1 MKSIYQKLILLLG
14 VAGITSS
21 CNEAQREK
29 VFHTTKTPITRLTPT
44 SIEFP
49 QSYVADVQAIQF
61 VEVKPKV
68 EGFVQQILVDEGE
81 KVQKGQPLFRLSS
94 DEYSVSVK
102 EAQANYKQ
110 SEAELQMAEYEAE
123 RIERLVKKNILSKIR
138 LDQVMTQKEVARMK
152 VEQAKSQ
159 LQRAQTNYSYT
170 TVTSPFD
177 GYIDRIPYKVGSLVT
192 PESLLTTVSDVS
204 EIFAYY
210 KVNESEYLKFK
221 RAQLRGEQL
230 PEMNNIE
237 LILPDGSIYPHKGR
251 VETVEGD
258 FERGTGSIAFR
269 VRFPNPDG
277 LLKHGV
283 TGKVRMM
290 TKMSDVYL
298 VPQKSTFEI
307 QDFTYVYV
315 VDKDGIVKVR
325 SFQPLQRYEKFYITE
340 DLEPDTYIVYEGIQS
355 VKDGMEI
362 HPDTISFQ
370 QIMQGIT
377 LEKDSLNQ

>member
-1 MKSIYQKLILLLG
+1 M
-14 VAGITSS
+14 
-21 CNEAQREK
+21 
-29 VFHTTKTPITRLTPT
+29 
-44 SIEFP
+44 
-49 QSYVADVQAIQF
+49 
-61 VEVKPKV
+61 
-68 EGFVQQILVDEGE
+68 
-81 KVQKGQPLFRLSS
+81 
-94 DEYSVSVK
+94 
-102 EAQANYKQ
+102 
-110 SEAELQMAEYEAE
+110 
-123 RIERLVKKNILSKIR
+123 
-138 LDQVMTQKEVARMK
+138 
-152 VEQAKSQ
+152 
-159 LQRAQTNYSYT
+159 
-170 TVTSPFD
+170 
-177 GYIDRIPYKVGSLVT
+177 
-192 PESLLTTVSDVS
+192 TTVSDVS

-237 LILPDGSIYPHKGR
+237 LILPDGSVYPHKGR

-315 VDKDGIVKVR
+315 VDKEGIVKVR

-377 LEKDSLNQ
+377 LDKDSLNQ

>member
-94 DEYSVSVK
+94 EEYSVSVK

-237 LILPDGSIYPHKGR
+237 LILPDGSVYPHKGR

-315 VDKDGIVKVR
+315 VDKEGIVKVR

>member
-1 MKSIYQKLILLLG
+1 
-14 VAGITSS
+14 
-21 CNEAQREK
+21 
-29 VFHTTKTPITRLTPT
+29 
-44 SIEFP
+44 
-49 QSYVADVQAIQF
+49 
-61 VEVKPKV
+61 
-68 EGFVQQILVDEGE
+68 
-81 KVQKGQPLFRLSS
+81 
-94 DEYSVSVK
+94 
-102 EAQANYKQ
+102 
-110 SEAELQMAEYEAE
+110 
-123 RIERLVKKNILSKIR
+123 
-138 LDQVMTQKEVARMK
+138 MK

-237 LILPDGSIYPHKGR
+237 LILPDGSVYPHKGR

-315 VDKDGIVKVR
+315 VDKEGIVKVR

-370 QIMQGIT
+370 QIIQGIT
-377 LEKDSLNQ
+377 LDKDSLNQ

>member
-14 VAGITSS
+14 VAGVVSS
-21 CNEAQREK
+21 CSEAQREK
-29 VFHTTKTPITRLTPT
+29 VVHTTKTPITRLTPT
-44 SIEFP
+44 SIEFQ

-94 DEYSVSVK
+94 EEYSVSVK

-237 LILPDGSIYPHKGR
+237 LILPDGSVYPHKGR

-315 VDKDGIVKVR
+315 VDKEGIVKVR

-377 LEKDSLNQ
+377 LDKDSLNQ

>member
-14 VAGITSS
+14 VAGVVSS
-21 CNEAQREK
+21 CSEAQREK
-29 VFHTTKTPITRLTPT
+29 VFHTAKTPITRLTPT

-94 DEYSVSVK
+94 EEYSVSVK

-177 GYIDRIPYKVGSLVT
+177 GYIDRSPYKVGSLVT

-237 LILPDGSIYPHKGR
+237 LILPDGSVYPHKGR

-315 VDKDGIVKVR
+315 VDKEGIVKVR

-355 VKDGMEI
+355 VKDGVEI

-377 LEKDSLNQ
+377 LDKDSLNQ

>member
-14 VAGITSS
+14 VAGVVSS
-21 CNEAQREK
+21 CSEAQREK
-29 VFHTTKTPITRLTPT
+29 VFHTTQTPITRLTPT

-94 DEYSVSVK
+94 EEYSVSVK

-237 LILPDGSIYPHKGR
+237 LILPDGSVYPHKGR

-315 VDKDGIVKVR
+315 VDKEGIVKVR

-370 QIMQGIT
+370 QIIQGIT
-377 LEKDSLNQ
+377 LDKDSLNQ